1 VERWKILLAGSLVG
15 FFGVLLVKFGNPVN
29 MGVCV
34 ACFVRDIAGAL
45 GMHRA
50 EMVQYIRPEIAG
62 FILGSFVIALFFKEF
77 RPRGGSAPLIRFVL
91 GFFLMTGALVFLG
104 CPLRMILRLA
114 NGDLNALVGLFGFT
128 AGIIAGIQF
137 IKQGFSLGR
146 SYSQTRVSGYLMPA
160 FAIVLLML
168 LMAKPAFIFFSQK
181 GPGSLHAPVAL
192 SLVAGLAIGAVLQ
205 RTRLCTAGGIRDAV
219 LLKDFYLLWGLL
231 AVFLVALLG
240 NLLFNFGQFKLGFV
254 GQPVAHSQHLWNFL
268 GMFLA
273 GTAAVMLGGCPL
285 RQTILAGEGDID
297 AGVTV
302 LGMLVGAA
310 FSHNFGMAASAQ
322 GVSAN
327 AQIGVLIGIVVVFLI
342 GLGVIA
348 HNLGMH
354 RKERI
359 GIGS

>member
-1 VERWKILLAGSLVG
+1 
-15 FFGVLLVKFGNPVN
+15 
-29 MGVCV
+29 
-34 ACFVRDIAGAL
+34 
-45 GMHRA
+45 
-50 EMVQYIRPEIAG
+50 
-62 FILGSFVIALFFKEF
+62 
-77 RPRGGSAPLIRFVL
+77 VL

-114 NGDLNALVGLFGFT
+114 NGDLNALVGLFGFS
-128 AGIIAGIQF
+128 AGIIAGIRF

-181 GPGSLHAPVAL
+181 GPGSQHAPAAL

-231 AVFLVALLG
+231 AVFLVSLLG
-240 NLLFNFGQFKLGFV
+240 NLLFNFGQFNLGFA

-285 RQTILAGEGDID
+285 RQTILAGDGDID

-327 AQIGVLIGIVVVFLI
+327 AQIGVLIGIVVVFLV

-359 GIGS
+359 GIDS